1 MVAMDLQWRVKWI
14 REWVELGRR
23 ENLTYVEL
31 SRRSGLCPK
40 TFARWSRTFRNER
53 PWEWESAA
61 APVASQSS
69 ARASTES
76 PPRELTSVADQ
87 ATVAGADRA
96 RTQPHVIQIVLAGN
110 RRVVVESSIDVEAL
124 ARIIAAVEAC

>member
-1 MVAMDLQWRVKWI
+1 M
-14 REWVELGRR
+14 
-23 ENLTYVEL
+23 
-31 SRRSGLCPK
+31 CPK

-61 APVASQSS
+61 APVASQST
-69 ARASTES
+69 ARANTES
-76 PPRELTSVADQ
+76 PPRQLNPVAGE
-87 ATVAGADRA
+87 TPVAGADRA

-110 RRVVVESSIDVEAL
+110 RRVVVDSSIDVEAL